1 MVLVRVT
8 EHYYPAIASGQIN
21 PRILISRRR
30 IHHDDEPFKK
40 HHNHSVHPKETV
52 TKKNAHKAFLTNSA
66 TSPISFAFNFGNG
79 LFSVIVHTVFSPT
92 NTSNV
97 PAPASRVISNWPFS
111 SSFNLLATRTN
122 ACHIFDTDALTDVEE
137 EAPTPPP
144 FFAACFFTDDDGFF
158 VLVVLFEDDDVFF
171 AAMVQHKVFCGE
183 KSEEN
188 CAVVQSSK
196 CESKKESLDDDDA
209 MQL

>member
-1 MVLVRVT
+1 M
-8 EHYYPAIASGQIN
+8 
-21 PRILISRRR
+21 
-30 IHHDDEPFKK
+30 
-40 HHNHSVHPKETV
+40 
-52 TKKNAHKAFLTNSA
+52 
-66 TSPISFAFNFGNG
+66 
-79 LFSVIVHTVFSPT
+79 IVHTVFSPT

-137 EAPTPPP
+137 EAPPPPP
-144 FFAACFFTDDDGFF
+144 FFAACFFTDDVNDDDGFF
-158 VLVVLFEDDDVFF
+158 VLVVLFEDDVFF

-209 MQL
+209 MQLQSTLVVGFSVSFFTS

>member
-1 MVLVRVT
+1 M
-8 EHYYPAIASGQIN
+8 
-21 PRILISRRR
+21 
-30 IHHDDEPFKK
+30 
-40 HHNHSVHPKETV
+40 
-52 TKKNAHKAFLTNSA
+52 
-66 TSPISFAFNFGNG
+66 
-79 LFSVIVHTVFSPT
+79 
-92 NTSNV
+92 
-97 PAPASRVISNWPFS
+97 ISNWPFS

-137 EAPTPPP
+137 EAPPPPPP
-144 FFAACFFTDDDGFF
+144 FFVVCFFTDDDDGFF
-158 VLVVLFEDDDVFF
+158 VLVVLFEDDVFF
-171 AAMVQHKVFCGE
+171 AAMVQHKVFCVGE

>member
-1 MVLVRVT
+1 M
-8 EHYYPAIASGQIN
+8 
-21 PRILISRRR
+21 ISLLKN
-30 IHHDDEPFKK
+30 IIIIPFT
-40 HHNHSVHPKETV
+40 PKRPLP
-52 TKKNAHKAFLTNSA
+52 KKNAHKAFLTNSA

-137 EAPTPPP
+137 EAPPPPP
-144 FFAACFFTDDDGFF
+144 FFAACFFTDDVNDDDGFF
-158 VLVVLFEDDDVFF
+158 VLVVLFEDDVFF
-171 AAMVQHKVFCGE
+171 AAMVQHKVFCGK

>member
-1 MVLVRVT
+1 MRVT

-137 EAPTPPP
+137 EAPPPPPP
-144 FFAACFFTDDDGFF
+144 FFVVCFFTDDDDGFF

>member
-30 IHHDDEPFKK
+30 IHHDKPFKK
-40 HHNHSVHPKETV
+40 HHNYSVHPKETV

-137 EAPTPPP
+137 EAPPPPP
-144 FFAACFFTDDDGFF
+144 FFAACFFTDDVNDDDGFF

-171 AAMVQHKVFCGE
+171 AAMWYNRQSFVVGKKVKKIVLLF
-183 KSEEN
+183 K
-188 CAVVQSSK
+188 VVNVRV
-196 CESKKESLDDDDA
+196 KKNR
-209 MQL
+209 

>member
-1 MVLVRVT
+1 MRLKHLAHKAHSRGMVLVRVT

-30 IHHDDEPFKK
+30 IHHDEPFKK
-40 HHNHSVHPKETV
+40 HHNYSVHPKETV

-79 LFSVIVHTVFSPT
+79 LFSVIVHTAFSPT

-137 EAPTPPP
+137 EAPPPPPP
-144 FFAACFFTDDDGFF
+144 FFVVCFFTDDDDGFF

-171 AAMVQHKVFCGE
+171 AAM
-183 KSEEN
+183 
-188 CAVVQSSK
+188 
-196 CESKKESLDDDDA
+196 
-209 MQL
+209 